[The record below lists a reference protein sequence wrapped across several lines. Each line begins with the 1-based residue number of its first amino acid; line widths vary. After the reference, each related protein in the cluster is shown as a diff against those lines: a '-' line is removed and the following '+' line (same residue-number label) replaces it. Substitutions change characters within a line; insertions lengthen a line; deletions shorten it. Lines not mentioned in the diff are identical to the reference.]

1 MSDLHQSQVTPEKMP
16 KNHLEPATDVYAS
29 LRANVG
35 QLGQLLGDTMRSHLG
50 EEFLEKVEQIRILA
64 KKSRKGDQQAREQML
79 TLLAALPDEELI
91 PFAKAFNQFLNLA
104 NIAEQFHTISRN
116 CDELVC
122 VPDPV
127 EQLLG
132 RLLNQDLD
140 KAQLH
145 KSISELDIDLVLTA
159 HPTEISRRTLIQ
171 KYAAIVDCL
180 TELENTQLTERE
192 QGQISL
198 RLRQLIAQ
206 IWHTNEIR
214 HERPTPVDEAR
225 WGLSTIETS
234 LWQAIP
240 DFLRQLN
247 DQFEQKTG
255 QQLARDVSPV
265 RFSSWMGGDR
275 DGNPFV
281 TAKVTQEVLDRNR
294 HAAARLYLKDIITLM
309 NELSMEEANAEL
321 KALTNNSNEPY
332 RDVLKG
338 LRQKLR
344 NTIDF
349 LNARLEGHHPEV
361 DFETIIWHQADLQG
375 PLDCLYQSLCDSG
388 MRLIAHGLLLD
399 ILRRLACFG
408 IHMLKLDIRQDAGRH
423 SDVIAELTRYLGLG
437 DYNHWDEDEK
447 QAFLLR
453 ELSSRRPLLPPSW
466 KPSSDV
472 AEVLSTCTLIA
483 QQSPKALG
491 SYVISMASKPSDV
504 LTVLLLLKETGC
516 TNPMRVVPLFETL
529 KDLNNGASCIKTLL
543 NIDWYRGY
551 TKGVQEVMI
560 GYSDSAKDAGV
571 MAAAWAQYRA
581 QEELLAVCK
590 KADVK
595 LTLFHGR
602 GGTIGRGGGPAHQAI
617 LSQPPGSVDGRIRV
631 TEQGEMIRFKFGL
644 PKLAVQSLA
653 LYTSAV
659 MEATLMPPPE
669 PKKAWRDCMQAIADS
684 SVMAYRS
691 IVREE
696 PDFVAYFRAATPEV
710 ELGKLPLGSR
720 PAKRKVDGGIESLRA
735 IPWIF
740 AWSQNR
746 LMLPAWLGAG
756 EALHEAIGRGEM
768 ALLQEMEREWPFFE
782 TRISMLE
789 MVYTKAEPNLARY
802 YELCLVPP
810 ELHHLGEKLRT
821 RLQLGID
828 TVLSLTQSE
837 ELMSHTPWSR
847 ESVKLR
853 NPYIDP
859 LNFLQTELLAR
870 TRRNEEQSSEQVQ
883 LALMLTIA
891 GVAAG
896 MRNTG

>member
-1 MSDLHQSQVTPEKMP
+1 MADM
-16 KNHLEPATDVYAS
+16 YAS
-29 LRANVG
+29 LRSNVG
-35 QLGQLLGDTMRSHLG
+35 TLGQILG
-50 EEFLEKVEQIRILA
+50 ETIRTNLDDAFLEKIEQIRQLA
-64 KKSRKGDQQAREQML
+64 KSSRQGNEVAREEML
-79 TLLAALPDEELI
+79 KLLTALPDNELV

-132 RLLNQDLD
+132 RILSSNIDQEKMLD
-140 KAQLH
+140 CL
-145 KSISELDIDLVLTA
+145 ENLDIDLVLTA

-171 KYAAIVDCL
+171 KYASVIDILAA
-180 TELENTQLTERE
+180 LENPQLTERE
-192 QGQISL
+192 KKQQHL

-214 HERPTPVDEAR
+214 NERPTPVDEAR
-225 WGLSTIETS
+225 WGLSTIEVS

-247 DQFEQKTG
+247 EQVEERTG
-255 QQLARDVSPV
+255 KQLPTDIAPV

-294 HAAARLYLKDIITLM
+294 HTAARLYLKDIVVLV
-309 NELSMEEANAEL
+309 NDLSVEEANTEL
-321 KALTNNSNEPY
+321 LKYTNNSLEPY
-332 RDVLKG
+332 RDVLKD

-344 NTIDF
+344 NTVDY
-349 LNARLEGHHPEV
+349 LNARLEGHNPEI
-361 DFETIIWHQADLQG
+361 DLSSIIWHESDLKE
-375 PLDCLYQSLCDSG
+375 PLLMLYRSLTDSG
-388 MRLIAHGLLLD
+388 MSLIANGLLLD
-399 ILRRLACFG
+399 ILRRIACFG
-408 IHMLKLDIRQDAGRH
+408 IHMLKLDIRQDAERH
-423 SDVIAELTRYLGLG
+423 SDVIAELTRYLGMG
-437 DYNHWDEDEK
+437 DYDHWDESEK

-453 ELSSRRPLLPPSW
+453 ELTGKRPLIPTNWQPSD
-466 KPSSDV
+466 DV
-472 AEVLSTCTLIA
+472 AEVVSTCRLIA
-483 QQSPKALG
+483 TQSAQALG

-504 LTVLLLLKETGC
+504 LAVLLLLKETGC
-516 TNPMRVVPLFETL
+516 PHPMRVVPLFETL
-529 KDLNNGASCIKTLL
+529 DDLNNASSCMSALFA
-543 NIDWYRGY
+543 IDWYRGY
-551 TKGVQEVMI
+551 TKGHQEVMI

-571 MAAAWAQYRA
+571 MAAAWAQYHA
-581 QEELLAVCK
+581 QEELVEASRQ
-590 KADVK
+590 AAIK

-602 GGTIGRGGGPAHQAI
+602 GGTIGRGGGPAHEAI

-659 MEATLMPPPE
+659 MEATLLPPPE
-669 PKKAWRDCMQAIADS
+669 PKPEWRACMQKLAEE
-684 SVMAYRS
+684 SVDAYRA
-691 IVREE
+691 IVRDE

-756 EALHEAIGRGEM
+756 EALQAASDRGEM
-768 ALLQEMEREWPFFE
+768 ALLQEMEQDWPFFK

-789 MVYTKAEPNLARY
+789 MVYAKAEPNLAKY
-802 YELCLVPP
+802 YETCLVP
-810 ELHHLGEKLRT
+810 ENLHHLGEELRT
-821 RLQLGID
+821 RLATGIKA
-828 TVLSLTQSE
+828 VLELTQSNA
-837 ELMSHTPWSR
+837 LMEHTPWNR
-847 ESVKLR
+847 ESVTLR

-859 LNFLQTELLAR
+859 LNFVQAELLAR
-870 TRRNEEQSSEQVQ
+870 TRKEEEPSTNVE
-883 LALMLTIA
+883 LALMITIA

>member
-1 MSDLHQSQVTPEKMP
+1 M
-16 KNHLEPATDVYAS
+16 TDIYAP
-29 LRANVG
+29 LRSNVSN
-35 QLGQLLGDTMRSHLG
+35 LGQILGDTMRSHLG
-50 EEFLEKVEQIRILA
+50 DAFVEKVEQIRQLA
-64 KKSRKGDQQAREQML
+64 KQSRQGDAESRQQML
-79 TLLAALPDEELI
+79 DLLTQLPDDELV

-116 CDELVC
+116 CDELISVT
-122 VPDPV
+122 DPV
-127 EQLLG
+127 DILLG
-132 RLLNQDLD
+132 RMLNG
-140 KAQLH
+140 
-145 KSISELDIDLVLTA
+145 SIDENKVFSCLENLDIDLVLTA

-171 KYAAIVDCL
+171 KYTGIIDCL
-180 TELENTQLTERE
+180 TELENDQISERE
-192 QGQISL
+192 SRALHL

-214 HERPTPVDEAR
+214 NERPTPVDEAR
-225 WGLSTIETS
+225 WGLATVENS
-234 LWQAIP
+234 LWQAVP
-240 DFLRQLN
+240 EFLRQLN
-247 DQFEQKTG
+247 DQVKQRTG
-255 QQLARDVSPV
+255 KQIPIDIAPV

-281 TAKVTQEVLDRNR
+281 TAHITAEVLDRNR
-294 HAAARLYLKDIITLM
+294 HTAARLYLKDIVLLV
-309 NELSMEEANAEL
+309 NELSMEEANDEL
-321 KALTNNSNEPY
+321 KAITGNGHEPY
-332 RDVLKG
+332 RDI
-338 LRQKLR
+338 LRQLRHKLR

-349 LNARLEGHHPEV
+349 LNLRLEGHRPEV
-361 DFETIIWHQADLQG
+361 APDSIIWHQDDLKQ
-375 PLDCLYQSLCDSG
+375 PLTLVYRSLCDCG
-388 MRLIAHGLLLD
+388 MSLIANGLLLD
-399 ILRRLACFG
+399 MLRRLACFG
-408 IHMLKLDIRQDAGRH
+408 IHMLRLDIRQDVERH
-423 SDVIAELTRYLGLG
+423 SDVIAELTRYLGMG
-437 DYNHWDEDEK
+437 DYSHWEESEK

-453 ELSSRRPLLPPSW
+453 ELSSKRPLIPTDWAPSN
-466 KPSSDV
+466 DV
-472 AEVLSTCTLIA
+472 AEVIATCRLIA
-483 QQSPKALG
+483 KQPACALG
-491 SYVISMASKPSDV
+491 SYVISMASTPSDV
-504 LTVLLLLKETGC
+504 LAVLLLLKETGC
-516 TNPMRVVPLFETL
+516 HYPMRVVPLFETL
-529 KDLNNGASCIKTLL
+529 DDLNHAADCIQALL
-543 NIDWYRGY
+543 AIDWYRGY
-551 TKGVQEVMI
+551 TKGMQEVMI

-571 MAAAWAQYRA
+571 MAAAWAQYQA
-581 QEELLAVCK
+581 QEQLVAVCQD
-590 KADVK
+590 AQVK

-602 GGTIGRGGGPAHQAI
+602 GGTVGRGGGPAHQAI

-659 MEATLMPPPE
+659 MEATLLPPPK
-669 PKKAWRDCMQAIADS
+669 PKQEWRDCMQHIADN
-684 SVMAYRS
+684 SVIAYRN

-756 EALHEAIGRGEM
+756 EALLQEIEQGKLP
-768 ALLQEMEREWPFFE
+768 LLQEMQAWPFFN

-789 MVYTKAEPNLARY
+789 MVYAKAEPNLARY
-802 YELCLVPP
+802 YEAVLVPS
-810 ELHHLGEKLRT
+810 ELHHLGHTLRQ
-821 RLQLGID
+821 RLQQGISVVM
-828 TVLSLTQSE
+828 TLTGSE
-837 ELMSHTPWSR
+837 ELMSHTPWNR

-870 TRRNEEQSSEQVQ
+870 TRKPGASSNAE

>member
-1 MSDLHQSQVTPEKMP
+1 MADM
-16 KNHLEPATDVYAS
+16 YAS
-29 LRANVG
+29 LRSNVG
-35 QLGQLLGDTMRSHLG
+35 NLGQILGDTMRTHLG
-50 EEFLEKVEQIRILA
+50 EAFLEKVEQIRQLA
-64 KKSRKGDQQAREQML
+64 KRSRQGDEAAREQML
-79 TLLAALPDEELI
+79 ALLTALPDEELV

-104 NIAEQFHTISRN
+104 NLAEQFHTISRD

-132 RLLNQDLD
+132 RLLQGQTDQARMLEC
-140 KAQLH
+140 LE
-145 KSISELDIDLVLTA
+145 SLDIDLVLTA

-180 TELENTQLTERE
+180 AQQENNQLSAREKAQLT
-192 QGQISL
+192 L

-214 HERPTPVDEAR
+214 SERPTPVDEAR
-225 WGLSTIETS
+225 WGLSTIEAS
-234 LWQAIP
+234 LWQAVP

-247 DQFEQKTG
+247 DQVEERTG
-255 QQLARDVSPV
+255 KQLPTDMAPV

-281 TAKVTQEVLDRNR
+281 TAKVTQEVLYRNR
-294 HAAARLYLKDIITLM
+294 HAAARLYLKDILALV
-309 NELSMEEANAEL
+309 NELSMEEASPEL
-321 KALTNNSNEPY
+321 LACTGESREPY
-332 RDVLKG
+332 RDLLRG

-344 NTIDF
+344 NTLDY
-349 LNARLEGHHPEV
+349 LAARLEGHSVEV
-361 DFETIIWHQADLQG
+361 DEATLIWQERDLKA
-375 PLDCLYQSLCDSG
+375 PLELMYRSLCDSG
-388 MRLIAHGLLLD
+388 MRLIANGLLLD
-399 ILRRLACFG
+399 ILRRIACFG
-408 IHMLKLDIRQDAGRH
+408 IHMLRLDIRQDAGRH
-423 SDVIAELTRYLGLG
+423 GDVIAELTRYLGMG
-437 DYNHWDEDEK
+437 DYGHWDETEK

-453 ELSSRRPLLPPSW
+453 ELTNRRPLLPVNWQPSAE
-466 KPSSDV
+466 V
-472 AEVLSTCTLIA
+472 AEVLDTCRLVA
-483 QQSPKALG
+483 KHPARALG

-504 LTVLLLLKETGC
+504 LAVLLLLKETGC
-516 TNPMRVVPLFETL
+516 SHPMRVVPLFETL
-529 KDLNNGASCIKTLL
+529 SDLNNAADCITALL
-543 NIDWYRGY
+543 KLDWYRGY
-551 TKGVQEVMI
+551 TQGMQEVMI

-571 MAAAWAQYRA
+571 MAAAWAQYSA
-581 QEELLAVCK
+581 QEQLVAVCK
-590 KADVK
+590 QAGVK

-602 GGTIGRGGGPAHQAI
+602 GGSIGRGGGPAHEAI

-659 MEATLMPPPE
+659 LEATLLPPPA
-669 PKKAWRDCMQAIADS
+669 PKQEWRDCMQRIAAE
-684 SVMAYRS
+684 SVTSYRA

-710 ELGKLPLGSR
+710 ELGQLPLGSR
-720 PAKRKVDGGIESLRA
+720 PAKRRVDGGIESLRA

-756 EALHEAIGRGEM
+756 EALQAAADRGELP
-768 ALLQEMEREWPFFE
+768 LLQEMERQWPFFN

-789 MVYTKAEPNLARY
+789 MVYAKAEPNLARY
-802 YELCLVPP
+802 YEACLVPKA
-810 ELHHLGEKLRT
+810 LHHLGETLRN
-821 RLQLGID
+821 RLELGIKA
-828 TVLSLTQSE
+828 VLTLTRSDSL
-837 ELMSHTPWSR
+837 MAHTPWNR

-870 TRRNEEQSSEQVQ
+870 TRKHSADSPASEHVQ

>member
-1 MSDLHQSQVTPEKMP
+1 MTEKTADM
-16 KNHLEPATDVYAS
+16 YAS
-29 LRANVG
+29 LRSNVG
-35 QLGQLLGDTMRSHLG
+35 NLGQILGETMQNHLG
-50 EEFLEKVEQIRILA
+50 GAFLEKVEQIRILA
-64 KKSRKGDQQAREQML
+64 KKSRQGDEASREQML
-79 TLLAALPDEELI
+79 ALLTALPDEELV

-132 RLLNQDLD
+132 HMLDTDLD
-140 KAQLH
+140 KKDVIECL
-145 KSISELDIDLVLTA
+145 KDLDIDLVLTA

-171 KYAAIVDCL
+171 KYAGVVDCL
-180 TELENTQLTERE
+180 TEQENKQLTERE
-192 QGQISL
+192 RRQSTL

-214 HERPTPVDEAR
+214 SERPTPVDEAR

-247 DQFEQKTG
+247 DQVEQKTG
-255 QQLARDVSPV
+255 QQLPIDVCPV

-281 TAKVTQEVLDRNR
+281 TSIVTQEVLDRNR
-294 HAAARLYLKDIITLM
+294 HAAARLYLKDIVTLLG
-309 NELSMEEANAEL
+309 ELSMDQANAEL
-321 KALTNNSNEPY
+321 SALTDNSKEPY
-332 RDVLKG
+332 RDVLRQ
-338 LRQKLR
+338 LRGQLR
-344 NTIDF
+344 NTIDY
-349 LNARLEGHHPEV
+349 LNARLEGKKPDIDTSEL
-361 DFETIIWHQADLQG
+361 IWHKTDLLQ
-375 PLDCLYQSLCDSG
+375 PLELLYKSLSDCG
-388 MRLIAHGLLLD
+388 MKLIANGLLLD

-408 IHMLKLDIRQDAGRH
+408 IHMLRLDIRQDASRH
-423 SDVIAELTRYLGLG
+423 SDVIAELTRYLGMG
-437 DYNHWDEDEK
+437 DYNHWDENEK

-453 ELSSRRPLLPPSW
+453 ELTSKRPLIPVNWQPSD
-466 KPSSDV
+466 DV
-472 AEVLSTCTLIA
+472 AEVIRTCALVA
-483 QQSPKALG
+483 QQPVNALG

-504 LTVLLLLKETGC
+504 LAVLLLLKEAGC
-516 TNPMRVVPLFETL
+516 TNPMHVVPLFETL
-529 KDLNNGASCIKTLL
+529 ADLESAADCMTSLL

-551 TKGVQEVMI
+551 TKGMQEVMI

-581 QEELLAVCK
+581 QEQLVAVCK

-595 LTLFHGR
+595 LMLFHGR
-602 GGTIGRGGGPAHQAI
+602 GGSIGRGGGPAHKAI

-659 MEATLMPPPE
+659 MEATLLPPPE
-669 PKKAWRDCMQAIADS
+669 PKKAWRDCMQRIAEE
-684 SVMAYRS
+684 SVLHYRG

-756 EALHEAIGRGEM
+756 EALQDAADRGELE
-768 ALLQEMEREWPFFE
+768 LLREMEQQWPFFE

-789 MVYTKAEPNLARY
+789 MVYTKAEPNLAKY
-802 YELCLVPP
+802 YELCLVKP
-810 ELHHLGEKLRT
+810 ELHHLGVKLRQ

-828 TVLSLTQSE
+828 AVLSLTQAT

-870 TRRNEEQSSEQVQ
+870 TRREVEPSEHVQ

>member
-1 MSDLHQSQVTPEKMP
+1 M
-16 KNHLEPATDVYAS
+16 TDMYAS
-29 LRANVG
+29 LRSNVG
-35 QLGQLLGDTMRSHLG
+35 TLGQILG
-50 EEFLEKVEQIRILA
+50 ETIRTNLDDAFLDKIEQIRQLA
-64 KKSRKGDQQAREQML
+64 KSSRQGDEASREEML
-79 TLLAALPDEELI
+79 KLLAALPDNELV

-132 RLLNQDLD
+132 RVLSSNIDQEDMLD
-140 KAQLH
+140 CLQN
-145 KSISELDIDLVLTA
+145 LDIDLVLTA

-171 KYAAIVDCL
+171 KYSSVIDSLAA
-180 TELENTQLTERE
+180 LENPQLTERE
-192 QGQISL
+192 KKQQHL

-225 WGLSTIETS
+225 WGLSTIEVS

-247 DQFEQKTG
+247 EQVEERTG
-255 QQLARDVSPV
+255 KQLPIDISPV

-281 TAKVTQEVLDRNR
+281 TALVTQEVLDRNR
-294 HAAARLYLKDIITLM
+294 HTAARLYLKDIVLLV
-309 NELSMEEANAEL
+309 NDLSMEDANDEL
-321 KALTNNSNEPY
+321 SSLTKDSHEPY
-332 RDVLKG
+332 RYVLRE
-338 LRQKLR
+338 LRVKLR
-344 NTIDF
+344 NTIDY
-349 LNARLEGHHPEV
+349 LNDRLEGHNPKV
-361 DFETIIWHQADLQG
+361 DNSTIIWHEKDLKE
-375 PLDCLYQSLCDSG
+375 PLMMLYRSLSDKG
-388 MRLIAHGLLLD
+388 MSLIANGLLLD
-399 ILRRLACFG
+399 MLRRIACFG
-408 IHMLKLDIRQDAGRH
+408 IHMLRLDIRQDAERH
-423 SDVIAELTRYLGLG
+423 SDVIAELTRYLGMG
-437 DYNHWDEDEK
+437 DFNHWDESEK
-447 QAFLLR
+447 QTFLLK
-453 ELSSRRPLLPPSW
+453 ELTSKRPLIPTNWQPS
-466 KPSSDV
+466 DNV
-472 AEVLSTCTLIA
+472 AEVISTCRLIA
-483 QQSPKALG
+483 TQPARALG

-516 TNPMRVVPLFETL
+516 PHPMRVVPLFETL
-529 KDLNNGASCIKTLL
+529 DDLNNAATCMSALFA
-543 NIDWYRGY
+543 IDWYRGY
-551 TKGVQEVMI
+551 TKGHQEIMI

-571 MAAAWAQYRA
+571 MAAAWAQYHA
-581 QEELLAVCK
+581 QEQLVEISRQ
-590 KADVK
+590 ADVK

-602 GGTIGRGGGPAHQAI
+602 GGTIGRGGGPAHEAI

-659 MEATLMPPPE
+659 MEATLLPPPE
-669 PKKAWRDCMQAIADS
+669 PKPEWRACIQRLAEE
-684 SVMAYRS
+684 SVKAYRS

-696 PDFVAYFRAATPEV
+696 ADFVAYFRAATPEV

-756 EALHEAIGRGEM
+756 EALQASIDRGDM
-768 ALLQEMEREWPFFE
+768 SLLQEMEQEWPFFK

-789 MVYTKAEPNLARY
+789 MVYSKAEPNLAKY
-802 YELCLVPP
+802 YETCLVP
-810 ELHHLGEKLRT
+810 ENLHHLGEALRE
-821 RLQLGID
+821 RLATGIKA
-828 TVLSLTQSE
+828 VLELTQSDT
-837 ELMSHTPWSR
+837 LMSHTPWNK
-847 ESVKLR
+847 ESITLR

-859 LNFLQTELLAR
+859 LNFMQAELLAR
-870 TRRNEEQSSEQVQ
+870 TRKEDASANVE

>member
-1 MSDLHQSQVTPEKMP
+1 MTEQTADM
-16 KNHLEPATDVYAS
+16 YAS
-29 LRANVG
+29 LRSNVG
-35 QLGQLLGDTMRSHLG
+35 HLGQILGETMQNHLGDA
-50 EEFLEKVEQIRILA
+50 FLEKVEQIRILA
-64 KKSRKGDQQAREQML
+64 KKSRQGDEASREQML
-79 TLLAALPDEELI
+79 ALLTALPDEELV

-127 EQLLG
+127 EQILG
-132 RLLNQDLD
+132 RMLDNNFDKKDVVEGLKNLN
-140 KAQLH
+140 
-145 KSISELDIDLVLTA
+145 IDLVLTA

-171 KYAAIVDCL
+171 KYAAVVDCL
-180 TELENTQLTERE
+180 TEQENNQLSERE
-192 QGQISL
+192 RKQSTL

-214 HERPTPVDEAR
+214 NERPTPVDEAR
-225 WGLSTIETS
+225 WGLSTIEAS

-247 DQFEQKTG
+247 DHLEQKIG
-255 QQLARDVSPV
+255 QQLPIDVSPV

-281 TAKVTQEVLDRNR
+281 TSTVTQEVLNRNR
-294 HAAARLYLKDIITLM
+294 HAAARLYLKDIVALLG
-309 NELSMEEANAEL
+309 ELSMEQANEEL
-321 KALTNNSNEPY
+321 SALTNNSKEPY
-332 RDVLKG
+332 REVLRT
-338 LRQKLR
+338 LRCRLR
-344 NTIDF
+344 NTIDY
-349 LNARLEGHHPEV
+349 LNARLEGKHPDTDTSEL
-361 DFETIIWHQADLQG
+361 IWHKDDLLK
-375 PLDCLYQSLCDSG
+375 PLELLYKSLSDCG
-388 MRLIAHGLLLD
+388 MKLIANGLLLD

-408 IHMLKLDIRQDAGRH
+408 IHMLRLDIRQDASRH
-423 SDVIAELTRYLGLG
+423 SDVIAELTRYLGMG
-437 DYNHWDEDEK
+437 DYNHWDENEK

-453 ELSSRRPLLPPSW
+453 ELTGKRPLIPANWQPTD
-466 KPSSDV
+466 DV
-472 AEVLSTCTLIA
+472 AEVIRTCNLVA
-483 QQSPKALG
+483 KQPANALG

-504 LTVLLLLKETGC
+504 LAVLLLLKEAGC

-529 KDLNNGASCIKTLL
+529 TDLEGAAACMTALL

-551 TKGVQEVMI
+551 TKGMQEVMI

-581 QEELLAVCK
+581 QEQLVDVCK
-590 KADVK
+590 KAEVK
-595 LTLFHGR
+595 LMLFHGR
-602 GGTIGRGGGPAHQAI
+602 GGSIGRGGGPAHKAI

-644 PKLAVQSLA
+644 PKVAVQSLA

-659 MEATLMPPPE
+659 MEATLLPPPE
-669 PKKAWRDCMQAIADS
+669 PKKAWRDCMQRIAEE
-684 SVMAYRS
+684 SVQHYRG

-696 PDFVAYFRAATPEV
+696 PDFVPYFRSATPEV

-756 EALHEAIGRGEM
+756 EALQDAADRGELE
-768 ALLQEMEREWPFFE
+768 LLREMEAQWPFFE

-789 MVYTKAEPNLARY
+789 MVYTKAEPNLAKY
-802 YELCLVPP
+802 YETCLVKP
-810 ELHHLGEKLRT
+810 ELHHLGEKLRQ

-828 TVLSLTQSE
+828 AVLSLTQAT
-837 ELMSHTPWSR
+837 ELMSHTPWNR

-870 TRRNEEQSSEQVQ
+870 TRKEVEPSESVQ

>member
-1 MSDLHQSQVTPEKMP
+1 MTVVSADM
-16 KNHLEPATDVYAS
+16 YAS

-35 QLGQLLGDTMRSHLG
+35 NLGQILGDTMQSHLG
-50 EEFLEKVEQIRILA
+50 PAFLEKVEQIRILA
-64 KKSRKGDQQAREQML
+64 KESRQGDDSAREHML
-79 TLLAALPDEELI
+79 ALLTSLPDDELV

-132 RLLNQDLD
+132 RVLNND
-140 KAQLH
+140 KFDENDVLECLRELH
-145 KSISELDIDLVLTA
+145 IDLVLTA

-171 KYAAIVDCL
+171 KYSSVIDCL
-180 TELENTQLTERE
+180 TELENPQLTDRE
-192 QGQISL
+192 QQQSTL
-198 RLRQLIAQ
+198 KLRQLIAQ

-214 HERPTPVDEAR
+214 EERPTPVDEAR
-225 WGLSTIETS
+225 WGLSTIENS
-234 LWQAIP
+234 LWQAVP

-247 DQFEQKTG
+247 DQVEEKTG
-255 QQLARDVSPV
+255 QQLPFDICPV

-281 TAKVTQEVLDRNR
+281 TAKVTKEVLDRNR
-294 HAAARLYLKDIITLM
+294 HAAARLYLKDVVTLINDLSM
-309 NELSMEEANAEL
+309 RQANEALMELSG
-321 KALTNNSNEPY
+321 NSNEPY
-332 RDVLKG
+332 REVLRE
-338 LRQKLR
+338 LRTKLR
-344 NTIDF
+344 ATIDF
-349 LNARLEGHHPEV
+349 LNERLAGHHPDV
-361 DFETIIWHQADLQG
+361 DKSTLIWTQKDLQQ
-375 PLDCLYQSLCDSG
+375 PLELLYRSLCDNG
-388 MRLIAHGLLLD
+388 MRLIANGLLLD
-399 ILRRLACFG
+399 MLRRLSCFG
-408 IHMLKLDIRQDAGRH
+408 IHMLRLDIRQDAERH
-423 SDVIAELTRYLGLG
+423 SDVIAELTRYLGMG
-437 DYNHWDEDEK
+437 DYNHWDETEK

-453 ELSSRRPLLPPSW
+453 ELTNKRPLIPTNWLPSD
-466 KPSSDV
+466 DV
-472 AEVLSTCTLIA
+472 AEVLSTCNLVA
-483 QQSPKALG
+483 KQPANALG

-504 LTVLLLLKETGC
+504 LAVLLLLKESGC
-516 TNPMRVVPLFETL
+516 QHPMRVVPLFETL
-529 KDLNNGASCIKTLL
+529 DDLTNAADCIHHLL
-543 NIDWYRGY
+543 AIDWYRGY
-551 TKGVQEVMI
+551 TKGMQEVMI

-581 QEELLAVCK
+581 QEQLVDVCK
-590 KADVK
+590 QADVK
-595 LTLFHGR
+595 LMLFHGR
-602 GGTIGRGGGPAHQAI
+602 GGSIGRGGGPAHKAI

-659 MEATLMPPPE
+659 MEATLLPPPA
-669 PKKAWRDCMQAIADS
+669 PKQQWRECIEKIATE
-684 SVMAYRS
+684 SVEAYRG
-691 IVREE
+691 IVRQEK
-696 PDFVAYFRAATPEV
+696 DFVAYFRSATPEV

-720 PAKRKVDGGIESLRA
+720 PAKRRIDGGIESLRA

-756 EALHEAIGRGEM
+756 EALQAAIERGEQG
-768 ALLQEMEREWPFFE
+768 LLQEMQNQWPFFE

-789 MVYTKAEPNLARY
+789 MVYMKAEPNLAKY
-802 YELCLVPP
+802 YEHCLVEEALQP
-810 ELHHLGEKLRT
+810 LGEKLRQ
-821 RLQLGID
+821 RLQIGID
-828 TVLSLTQSE
+828 AVLSLTDSG
-837 ELMSHTPWSR
+837 ELMAHTPWNR

-870 TRRNEEQSSEQVQ
+870 TRKEQTPSENVQ

>member
-1 MSDLHQSQVTPEKMP
+1 M
-16 KNHLEPATDVYAS
+16 TDMYAS
-29 LRANVG
+29 LRSNVG
-35 QLGQLLGDTMRSHLG
+35 ILGQILGDTIRTNLNDA
-50 EEFLEKVEQIRILA
+50 FIDKIEQIRQLA
-64 KKSRKGDQQAREQML
+64 KSSRQGDEASRQAML
-79 TLLAALPDEELI
+79 KLLTALPDNELV

-104 NIAEQFHTISRN
+104 NIAEQFHTISHN

-132 RLLNQDLD
+132 RILSSNIDQDKMLD
-140 KAQLH
+140 CLQ
-145 KSISELDIDLVLTA
+145 SLDIDLVLTA

-171 KYAAIVDCL
+171 KYSSVIDSLAA
-180 TELENTQLTERE
+180 LEKPQLTAYEKK
-192 QGQISL
+192 QQHL

-225 WGLSTIETS
+225 WGLSTIEVS
-234 LWQAIP
+234 LWHAIP

-247 DQFEQKTG
+247 EQIEEKTG
-255 QQLARDVSPV
+255 KQLPIDISPV

-294 HAAARLYLKDIITLM
+294 HTAARLYLKDVVLLV
-309 NELSMEEANAEL
+309 NELSMEKANEEL
-321 KALTNNSNEPY
+321 LVHTDNSQEPY
-332 RDVLKG
+332 RYVLREV
-338 LRQKLR
+338 RQKLSD
-344 NTIDF
+344 TINY
-349 LNARLEGHHPEV
+349 LNERLAGHQPEI
-361 DFETIIWHQADLQG
+361 DLNTIIWYESDLKT
-375 PLDCLYQSLCDSG
+375 PLMMLYRSLSDSG
-388 MRLIAHGLLLD
+388 MSLIANGLLLD
-399 ILRRLACFG
+399 MLRRIACFG
-408 IHMLKLDIRQDAGRH
+408 IHMLRLDIRQDAVRH
-423 SDVIAELTRYLGLG
+423 TDVIAELTRYLGMG
-437 DYNHWDEDEK
+437 NFSHWDENEK
-447 QAFLLR
+447 QAFLLK
-453 ELSSRRPLLPPSW
+453 ELESKRPLIPSNW
-466 KPSSDV
+466 QPSV
-472 AEVLSTCTLIA
+472 EVTEVINTCQLIA
-483 QQSPKALG
+483 TQPARALG

-516 TNPMRVVPLFETL
+516 SHPMRVVPLFETL
-529 KDLNNGASCIKTLL
+529 DDLNNAAKCMSALFT
-543 NIDWYRGY
+543 IDWYLGY
-551 TKGVQEVMI
+551 TKGHQEVMI

-571 MAAAWAQYRA
+571 MAAAWAQYHA
-581 QEELLAVCK
+581 QEKLVEISHQAG
-590 KADVK
+590 VK

-602 GGTIGRGGGPAHQAI
+602 GGTIGRGGGPAHEAI

-659 MEATLMPPPE
+659 MEATLLPPPE
-669 PKKAWRDCMQAIADS
+669 PKPEWRACMERLAKE
-684 SVMAYRS
+684 SVAAYRE
-691 IVREE
+691 ITRDE
-696 PDFVAYFRAATPEV
+696 PDFVAYFRSATPEV
-710 ELGKLPLGSR
+710 ELAKLPLGSR
-720 PAKRKVDGGIESLRA
+720 PAKRRVDGGIESLRA

-756 EALHEAIGRGEM
+756 EALQVSIDRGEM
-768 ALLQEMEREWPFFE
+768 ALLQEMEQNWPFFK

-789 MVYTKAEPNLARY
+789 MVYAKAEPNLAKY
-802 YELCLVPP
+802 YETCLVSKS
-810 ELHHLGEKLRT
+810 LHHLGDTLRA
-821 RLQLGID
+821 RLITGIKA
-828 TVLSLTQSE
+828 VLALTQSE
-837 ELMSHTPWSR
+837 ALMEHTPWNR
-847 ESVKLR
+847 ESVTLR

-859 LNFLQTELLAR
+859 LNFMQAELLAR
-870 TRRNEEQSSEQVQ
+870 TRKEAKPSPNVE

>member
-1 MSDLHQSQVTPEKMP
+1 MADM
-16 KNHLEPATDVYAS
+16 YAS
-29 LRANVG
+29 LRSNVSM
-35 QLGQLLGDTMRSHLG
+35 LGQILGDTMRSDLG
-50 EEFLEKVEQIRILA
+50 EPFLDKVEQIRQLA
-64 KKSRKGDQQAREQML
+64 KSSRQGDESARQQML
-79 TLLAALPDEELI
+79 ELLTALPDDELV
-91 PFAKAFNQFLNLA
+91 PVTKAFNQFLNLA

-132 RLLNQDLD
+132 RMLNGPIDQKQMLSC
-140 KAQLH
+140 LR
-145 KSISELDIDLVLTA
+145 EMNIDLVLTA

-171 KYAAIVDCL
+171 KYSSVVDCL
-180 TELENTQLTERE
+180 TALENDQLSERE
-192 QGQISL
+192 FKQINL

-214 HERPTPVDEAR
+214 RERPTPVDEAR
-225 WGLSTIETS
+225 WGLATIETS

-247 DQFEQKTG
+247 DQVEERTG
-255 QQLARDVSPV
+255 SQLPIDIAPV

-294 HAAARLYLKDIITLM
+294 HAAARLYLKDIVSLVG
-309 NELSMEEANAEL
+309 ELSMEEANEEL
-321 KALTNNSNEPY
+321 SQYTNGSCEPY
-332 RDVLKG
+332 RDVLRD

-344 NTIDF
+344 NTIDY
-349 LNARLEGHHPEV
+349 LNARLEGHQPEV
-361 DFETIIWHQADLQG
+361 DNHSIIWHQDDLKK
-375 PLDCLYQSLCDSG
+375 PLLMLYQSLCDCG
-388 MRLIAHGLLLD
+388 MSLIANGLLLD
-399 ILRRLACFG
+399 MLRRLACFG
-408 IHMLKLDIRQDAGRH
+408 IHMLRLDIRQDAERH
-423 SDVIAELTRYLGLG
+423 ANAIAELTRYLGMG
-437 DYNHWDEDEK
+437 DFNHWDETEK

-453 ELSSRRPLLPPSW
+453 ELANRRPLIPVNWQPS
-466 KPSSDV
+466 DEV
-472 AEVLSTCTLIA
+472 AEVLATCRLIA
-483 QQSPKALG
+483 TQPQQALG
-491 SYVISMASKPSDV
+491 SYVISMASQPSDV
-504 LTVLLLLKETGC
+504 LAVLLLLKETGC
-516 TNPMRVVPLFETL
+516 RHPMRVVPLFETL
-529 KDLNNGASCIKTLL
+529 DDLNNAADCISALL
-543 NIDWYRGY
+543 DIDWYLGY
-551 TKGVQEVMI
+551 TKGMQEVMI

-581 QEELLAVCK
+581 QEQLVAVCK
-590 KADVK
+590 KAGVK

-659 MEATLMPPPE
+659 MEATLLPPPE
-669 PKKAWRDCMQAIADS
+669 PKQEWRQCMQRLADE
-684 SVMAYRS
+684 SVLAYRS

-696 PDFVAYFRAATPEV
+696 ADFVAYFRAATPEV

-720 PAKRKVDGGIESLRA
+720 PAKRRVDGGIESLRA

-756 EALHEAIGRGEM
+756 EALEAAAKRGELS
-768 ALLQEMEREWPFFE
+768 LLQEMERQWPFFN

-789 MVYTKAEPNLARY
+789 MVYAKAEPNLARY
-802 YELCLVPP
+802 YDTCLVPK
-810 ELHHLGEKLRT
+810 ELRHLGEALRE
-821 RLQLGID
+821 RLQQGIQA
-828 TVLSLTQSE
+828 VLELTRSDS
-837 ELMSHTPWSR
+837 LMSHTPWNR
-847 ESVKLR
+847 ESVRLR

-870 TRRNEEQSSEQVQ
+870 SRKEQETSEQLQ

>member
-1 MSDLHQSQVTPEKMP
+1 MADM
-16 KNHLEPATDVYAS
+16 YAS
-29 LRANVG
+29 LKSNVNT
-35 QLGQLLGDTMRSHLG
+35 LGQVLGDTIRTHLD
-50 EEFLEKVEQIRILA
+50 EPFLDKIEQIRQLA
-64 KKSRKGDQQAREQML
+64 KSSRQGDDAAREEML
-79 TLLAALPDEELI
+79 TLLNGLSDDELV

-132 RLLNQDLD
+132 RM
-140 KAQLH
+140 LH
-145 KSISELDIDLVLTA
+145 GSIDQTKMLECLQTLDIDLVLTA

-171 KYAAIVDCL
+171 KYSAVVDCL
-180 TELENTQLTERE
+180 AALENPQLTERE
-192 QGQISL
+192 KKQHHL

-214 HERPTPVDEAR
+214 NERPTPVDEAR
-225 WGLSTIETS
+225 WGLSTIEAS
-234 LWQAIP
+234 LWHAVP

-247 DQFEQKTG
+247 EQVEELTG
-255 QQLARDVSPV
+255 KQIPTDIAPV

-294 HAAARLYLKDIITLM
+294 HTAARLFLKDVVLLV
-309 NELSMEEANAEL
+309 NELSMEEGNNEL
-321 KALTNNSNEPY
+321 LALTNHSHEPY
-332 RDVLKG
+332 REVLRD

-344 NTIDF
+344 NTIDY
-349 LNARLEGHHPEV
+349 LNARIEGHLPEV
-361 DFETIIWHQADLQG
+361 DMSQIIWHEDDLKK
-375 PLDCLYQSLCDSG
+375 PLNLLYTSLTESG
-388 MRLIAHGLLLD
+388 MSLIANGVLLD
-399 ILRRLACFG
+399 MLRRLACFG
-408 IHMLKLDIRQDAGRH
+408 IHMLRLDIRQDALRH

-437 DYNHWDEDEK
+437 DYNHWDEQEK

-453 ELSSRRPLLPPSW
+453 ELTGKRPLIPHNWQPTEE
-466 KPSSDV
+466 V
-472 AEVLSTCTLIA
+472 AEVLNTVNLIA
-483 QQSPKALG
+483 KQPAQALG
-491 SYVISMASKPSDV
+491 SYVISMAGQPSDV
-504 LTVLLLLKETGC
+504 LTVLLLLKEAGC
-516 TNPMRVVPLFETL
+516 PHPMRVVPLFETL
-529 KDLNNGASCIKTLL
+529 DDLNNAANCMTSLFE
-543 NIDWYRGY
+543 IDWYRGY
-551 TKGVQEVMI
+551 CKGSQEVMI

-571 MAAAWAQYRA
+571 MSAAWAQYRA
-581 QEELLAVCK
+581 QEQLVQVCQR
-590 KADVK
+590 ADIK

-602 GGTIGRGGGPAHQAI
+602 GGTIGRGGGPAHKAI

-659 MEATLMPPPE
+659 MEATLLPPPE
-669 PKKAWRDCMQAIADS
+669 PKPEWRDAMERIATE
-684 SVMAYRS
+684 SVAAYRS

-696 PDFVAYFRAATPEV
+696 PQFVAYFRAATPEI

-720 PAKRKVDGGIESLRA
+720 PAKRRVDSGIESLRA

-756 EALHEAIGRGEM
+756 EALQSAADRGEL
-768 ALLQEMEREWPFFE
+768 ALLQEMEKEWPFFE

-789 MVYTKAEPNLARY
+789 MVYAKAEPNLAKY
-802 YELCLVPP
+802 YETCLVPQ
-810 ELHHLGEKLRT
+810 ELHYLGQALRE
-821 RLQLGID
+821 RLAVGIKA
-828 TVLSLTQSE
+828 VLALTESE
-837 ELMSHTPWSR
+837 SLMSHTPWNR
-847 ESVKLR
+847 ESVELR

-859 LNFLQTELLAR
+859 LNFLQAELLAR
-870 TRRNEEQSSEQVQ
+870 TRKNEQASPNVE

>member
-1 MSDLHQSQVTPEKMP
+1 MIKSL
-16 KNHLEPATDVYAS
+16 KN
-29 LRANVG
+29 
-35 QLGQLLGDTMRSHLG
+35 
-50 EEFLEKVEQIRILA
+50 
-64 KKSRKGDQQAREQML
+64 
-79 TLLAALPDEELI
+79 
-91 PFAKAFNQFLNLA
+91 
-104 NIAEQFHTISRN
+104 
-116 CDELVC
+116 
-122 VPDPV
+122 
-127 EQLLG
+127 
-132 RLLNQDLD
+132 
-140 KAQLH
+140 
-145 KSISELDIDLVLTA
+145 LDIDLVLTA

-171 KYAAIVDCL
+171 KYAAVVDCL
-180 TELENTQLTERE
+180 TEQENSQLTDRER
-192 QGQISL
+192 QQSTL

-214 HERPTPVDEAR
+214 NERPTPVDEAR

-247 DQFEQKTG
+247 DQVEQKTG
-255 QQLARDVSPV
+255 QQLPIDVSPV

-281 TAKVTQEVLDRNR
+281 TSLVTQEVLDRNR
-294 HAAARLYLKDIITLM
+294 HAAARLYLKDIVSLLG
-309 NELSMEEANAEL
+309 ELSMEQANAEL
-321 KALTNNSNEPY
+321 SALTDNSKEPY
-332 RDVLKG
+332 RDVL
-338 LRQKLR
+338 RKLR
-344 NTIDF
+344 CQLRDTIDY
-349 LNARLEGHHPEV
+349 LNARLEGKKPDV
-361 DFETIIWHQADLQG
+361 DTSELIWHKSDLLE
-375 PLDCLYQSLCDSG
+375 PLELLYKSLTDCG
-388 MRLIAHGLLLD
+388 MKLIANGLLLD

-408 IHMLKLDIRQDAGRH
+408 IHMLRLDIRQDATRH
-423 SDVIAELTRYLGLG
+423 SDVIAELTRYLGMG
-437 DYNHWDEDEK
+437 DYNHWDENEK

-453 ELSSRRPLLPPSW
+453 ELTSKRPLIPTNW
-466 KPSSDV
+466 KPTDDV
-472 AEVLSTCTLIA
+472 AEVVRTCNLVA
-483 QQSPKALG
+483 QQPVNALG

-504 LTVLLLLKETGC
+504 LTVLLLLKEAGC

-529 KDLNNGASCIKTLL
+529 ADLEGAADCMTSLL

-551 TKGVQEVMI
+551 TKGMQEVMI

-581 QEELLAVCK
+581 QEQLVAVCK

-595 LTLFHGR
+595 LMLFHGR
-602 GGTIGRGGGPAHQAI
+602 GGSIGRGGGPAHKAI

-659 MEATLMPPPE
+659 LEATLLPPPE
-669 PKKAWRDCMQAIADS
+669 PKKSWRDCMQRIAEE
-684 SVMAYRS
+684 SVLHYRG

-696 PDFVAYFRAATPEV
+696 PDFVEYFRSATPEV

-756 EALHEAIGRGEM
+756 EALQDAADRGELE
-768 ALLQEMEREWPFFE
+768 LLREMEEQWPFFE

-789 MVYTKAEPNLARY
+789 MVYTKAEPNLAKY
-802 YELCLVPP
+802 YELCLVKP
-810 ELHHLGEKLRT
+810 ELHHLGEKLRQ
-821 RLQLGID
+821 RLQLGIEA
-828 TVLSLTQSE
+828 VLSLTQAT

-870 TRRNEEQSSEQVQ
+870 TRREVEPSADVQ

>member
-1 MSDLHQSQVTPEKMP
+1 MADM
-16 KNHLEPATDVYAS
+16 YAS
-29 LRANVG
+29 LKSNVST
-35 QLGQLLGDTMRSHLG
+35 LGQILGDTIRNDLDDA
-50 EEFLEKVEQIRILA
+50 FLDKIEQIRHLA
-64 KKSRKGDQQAREQML
+64 KSSRQGDSAAREEML
-79 TLLAALPDEELI
+79 TLLTALPDDELV

-132 RLLNQDLD
+132 RMLSGKVDQQQVLSCLE
-140 KAQLH
+140 
-145 KSISELDIDLVLTA
+145 SLDIDLVLTA

-171 KYAAIVDCL
+171 KYSAIVDCL
-180 TELENTQLTERE
+180 ATLENGQLSERE
-192 QGQISL
+192 KKQQHL

-214 HERPTPVDEAR
+214 NERPTPVDEAR
-225 WGLSTIETS
+225 WGLSTIEVS

-247 DQFEQKTG
+247 EQVEERTG
-255 QQLARDVSPV
+255 KQIPTDIAPV

-281 TAKVTQEVLDRNR
+281 TAKVTEEVLLRNR
-294 HAAARLYLKDIITLM
+294 HTAARLYLKDIVNLV
-309 NELSMEEANAEL
+309 NELSMEEASDEL
-321 KALTNNSNEPY
+321 LAQTGPSHEPY
-332 RDVLKG
+332 RIILRE

-344 NTIDF
+344 NTIDY
-349 LNARLEGHHPEV
+349 LNARLEGHQPEV
-361 DFETIIWHQADLQG
+361 ARDSIVWCKEDLKT
-375 PLDCLYQSLCDSG
+375 PLDIIYQSLSDKG
-388 MRLIAHGLLLD
+388 MSLIANGLLLD
-399 ILRRLACFG
+399 MHRRIACFG
-408 IHMLKLDIRQDAGRH
+408 IHMLKLDIRQDAERH
-423 SDVIAELTRYLGLG
+423 ANVIAELTRYLGLG
-437 DYNHWDEDEK
+437 DYNHWDEQEK

-453 ELSSRRPLLPPSW
+453 ELTGKRPLIPSNW
-466 KPSSDV
+466 SPSDDV
-472 AEVLSTCTLIA
+472 AEVLNTCKLVASQPA
-483 QQSPKALG
+483 QALG

-504 LTVLLLLKETGC
+504 LAVLLLLKESNC
-516 TNPMRVVPLFETL
+516 PHPMRVVPLFETL
-529 KDLNNGASCIKTLL
+529 DDLNNAADCISALL
-543 NIDWYRGY
+543 KIDWYRGY
-551 TKGVQEVMI
+551 SKGTQEVMI

-581 QEELLAVCK
+581 QEQLVEICQQ
-590 KADVK
+590 ADIK

-659 MEATLMPPPE
+659 MEATLLPPPV
-669 PKKAWRDCMQAIADS
+669 PKPAWRDTMQQLADE
-684 SVMAYRS
+684 SVEAYRS
-691 IVREE
+691 IVRGE

-720 PAKRKVDGGIESLRA
+720 PAKRRIDGGIESLRA

-756 EALHEAIGRGEM
+756 EALQSVASQGKM
-768 ALLQEMEREWPFFE
+768 PLLQEMASQWPFFE

-789 MVYTKAEPNLARY
+789 MVYAKAEPNLAKY
-802 YELCLVPP
+802 YETCLVDPS
-810 ELHHLGEKLRT
+810 LHHLGDALRERMAT
-821 RLQLGID
+821 GIDAVLQL
-828 TVLSLTQSE
+828 TQAE
-837 ELMSHTPWSR
+837 TLMSHTPWNR
-847 ESVKLR
+847 ESVELR

-859 LNFLQTELLAR
+859 LNFLQAELLAR
-870 TRRNEEQSSEQVQ
+870 TRKDQGHTKDIE

>member
-1 MSDLHQSQVTPEKMP
+1 M
-16 KNHLEPATDVYAS
+16 YAS
-29 LRANVG
+29 LRSNVG
-35 QLGQLLGDTMRSHLG
+35 TLGQILG
-50 EEFLEKVEQIRILA
+50 ETIRTNLDDAFLDKIEQIRQLA
-64 KKSRKGDQQAREQML
+64 KSSRQGDEASRAEML
-79 TLLAALPDEELI
+79 KLLTALPDNELV

-116 CDELVC
+116 CDEFVC

-132 RLLNQDLD
+132 RVLSSNIEQDKMLECL
-140 KAQLH
+140 QN
-145 KSISELDIDLVLTA
+145 LDIDLVLTA

-171 KYAAIVDCL
+171 KYSSVIDSL
-180 TELENTQLTERE
+180 TALENPQLTERE
-192 QGQISL
+192 KKQQHL

-225 WGLSTIETS
+225 WGLSTIEVS

-247 DQFEQKTG
+247 EQVENKTG
-255 QQLARDVSPV
+255 KQLPIDIAPV

-281 TAKVTQEVLDRNR
+281 TAKVTQEVLSRNR
-294 HAAARLYLKDIITLM
+294 HSAARLYLKDVVLLV
-309 NELSMEEANAEL
+309 NELSMEEANDEL
-321 KALTNNSNEPY
+321 LTLTNNSHEPY
-332 RDVLKG
+332 RYMLREI
-338 LRQKLR
+338 RQKLR
-344 NTIDF
+344 NTIDY
-349 LNARLEGHHPEV
+349 LNERLAGHQPEINLS
-361 DFETIIWHQADLQG
+361 TIIWHEDDLKA
-375 PLDCLYQSLCDSG
+375 PLMTLYQSLTDSG
-388 MRLIAHGLLLD
+388 MNLIANGLLLD
-399 ILRRLACFG
+399 MLRRISCFG
-408 IHMLKLDIRQDAGRH
+408 IHMLKLDIRQDAARH
-423 SDVIAELTRYLGLG
+423 SDVVAELTRYLGMG
-437 DYNHWDEDEK
+437 DFSHWDESEK

-453 ELSSRRPLLPPSW
+453 ELSSKRPLIPPNW
-466 KPSSDV
+466 QPS
-472 AEVLSTCTLIA
+472 AEVTEVISTCRLIA
-483 QQSPKALG
+483 TQPARALG
-491 SYVISMASKPSDV
+491 SYVISMAAKPSDV

-516 TNPMRVVPLFETL
+516 PHPIRVVPLFETL
-529 KDLNNGASCIKTLL
+529 DDLNNSANCMSALFA
-543 NIDWYRGY
+543 IDWYRDY
-551 TKGVQEVMI
+551 TKGHQEIMI

-571 MAAAWAQYRA
+571 MAAAWAQYHA
-581 QEELLAVCK
+581 QEKLVKISHQANI
-590 KADVK
+590 K

-602 GGTIGRGGGPAHQAI
+602 GGTIGRGGGPAHEAI

-659 MEATLMPPPE
+659 MEATLLPPPA
-669 PKKAWRDCMQAIADS
+669 PKPEWRACMLRLAKE
-684 SVMAYRS
+684 SVAAYRK

-720 PAKRKVDGGIESLRA
+720 PAKRRVDGGIESLRA

-756 EALHEAIGRGEM
+756 EALQAASDRGDM
-768 ALLQEMEREWPFFE
+768 ALLQEMEQDWPFFK

-789 MVYTKAEPNLARY
+789 MVYAKAEPNLAKY
-802 YELCLVPP
+802 YETCLVP
-810 ELHHLGEKLRT
+810 ENLHHLGDELRA
-821 RLQLGID
+821 RLATGIKA
-828 TVLSLTQSE
+828 VLTLTQSE
-837 ELMSHTPWSR
+837 ALMEHTPWNR
-847 ESVKLR
+847 ESVALR

-859 LNFLQTELLAR
+859 LNFMQAELLAR
-870 TRRNEEQSSEQVQ
+870 TRKDKIQSSNVE

>member
-1 MSDLHQSQVTPEKMP
+1 MADM
-16 KNHLEPATDVYAS
+16 YAS
-29 LRANVG
+29 LRSNVSN
-35 QLGQLLGDTMRSHLG
+35 LGQILGETMQSHLG
-50 EEFLEKVEQIRILA
+50 DAFLEKVEQIRILA
-64 KKSRKGDQQAREQML
+64 KQARKGDESSREQML
-79 TLLAALPDEELI
+79 ALLTSLPDEELV

-104 NIAEQFHTISRN
+104 NIAEQYHSISRN

-132 RLLNQDLD
+132 RLLNTNLD
-140 KAQLH
+140 ANDVIESLKQM
-145 KSISELDIDLVLTA
+145 DIDLVLTA

-171 KYAAIVDCL
+171 KYTSVVDCL
-180 TELENTQLTERE
+180 TDDENSQLSERE
-192 QGQISL
+192 RQQNTL

-214 HERPTPVDEAR
+214 RERPTPVDEAR
-225 WGLSTIETS
+225 WGLSTIEAS

-247 DQFEQKTG
+247 DQVEQRTG
-255 QQLARDVSPV
+255 QELPIDIAPV

-281 TAKVTQEVLDRNR
+281 TSVVTQEVLDRNR
-294 HAAARLYLKDIITLM
+294 HAAARLYLKDVVALVS
-309 NELSMEEANAEL
+309 ELSMSQANAEL
-321 KALTNNSNEPY
+321 REYTNNSDEPY
-332 RDVLKG
+332 RDVLRQ
-338 LRQKLR
+338 LRSKLR
-344 NTIDF
+344 NTIDY
-349 LNARLEGHHPEV
+349 LNARLEGQHP
-361 DFETIIWHQADLQG
+361 DIDTATLIWQQADLQK
-375 PLDCLYQSLCDSG
+375 PLEMLYKSLCDSG
-388 MRLIAHGLLLD
+388 MRLIANGLLLD

-408 IHMLKLDIRQDAGRH
+408 IHMLRLDIRQDATRH
-423 SDVIAELTRYLGLG
+423 SDVIAELTRYLGMG
-437 DYNHWDEDEK
+437 DYNHWDENEK

-453 ELSSRRPLLPPSW
+453 ELTSRRPLIPANWQPSA
-466 KPSSDV
+466 DV
-472 AEVLSTCTLIA
+472 AEVVKTCALIA
-483 QQSPKALG
+483 TQPKNALG
-491 SYVISMASKPSDV
+491 SYVISMAGKPSDV
-504 LTVLLLLKETGC
+504 LAVLLLLKETGC
-516 TNPMRVVPLFETL
+516 SHPMRVVPLFETL
-529 KDLNNGASCIKTLL
+529 EDLTNAASCIESLL

-551 TKGVQEVMI
+551 TKGMQEVMI

-581 QEELLAVCK
+581 QEQLVSVCK
-590 KADVK
+590 KAEVK
-595 LTLFHGR
+595 LMLFHGR
-602 GGTIGRGGGPAHQAI
+602 GGSIGRGGGPAHKAI

-659 MEATLMPPPE
+659 LEATLLPPPE
-669 PKKAWRDCMQAIADS
+669 PKKAWRDCMERIAAE
-684 SVMAYRS
+684 SVDHYRG

-696 PDFVAYFRAATPEV
+696 KDFVPYFRSATPEV

-756 EALHEAIGRGEM
+756 EALQGAIDRGELE
-768 ALLQEMEREWPFFE
+768 LLREMEAQWPFFE

-789 MVYTKAEPNLARY
+789 MVYMKAEPNLARY
-802 YELCLVPP
+802 YENCLVKP
-810 ELHHLGEKLRT
+810 ELHHLGEKLRA

-828 TVLSLTQSE
+828 TVLSLTESD
-837 ELMSHTPWSR
+837 ELMAHTPWNR

-870 TRRNEEQSSEQVQ
+870 TRKEVEPSEHVQ

>member
-1 MSDLHQSQVTPEKMP
+1 MGVCMAEQVADM
-16 KNHLEPATDVYAS
+16 YAS
-29 LRANVG
+29 LRSNVSN
-35 QLGQLLGDTMRSHLG
+35 LGQILGETMQSHLG
-50 EEFLEKVEQIRILA
+50 DAFLEKVEQIRILA
-64 KKSRKGDQQAREQML
+64 KQARKGDESSREQML
-79 TLLAALPDEELI
+79 ALLTSLPDEELV

-104 NIAEQFHTISRN
+104 NIAEQYHSISRN

-132 RLLNQDLD
+132 RLLNTNLD
-140 KAQLH
+140 ANDVIESLKQM
-145 KSISELDIDLVLTA
+145 DIDLVLTA

-171 KYAAIVDCL
+171 KYTSVVDCL
-180 TELENTQLTERE
+180 TDDENSQLSERE
-192 QGQISL
+192 RQQNTL

-214 HERPTPVDEAR
+214 RERPTPVDEAR
-225 WGLSTIETS
+225 WGLSTIEAS

-247 DQFEQKTG
+247 DQVEQRTG
-255 QQLARDVSPV
+255 QELPIDIAPV

-281 TAKVTQEVLDRNR
+281 TSVVTQEVLDRNR
-294 HAAARLYLKDIITLM
+294 HAAARLYLKDVVALVS
-309 NELSMEEANAEL
+309 ELSMSQANAEL
-321 KALTNNSNEPY
+321 REYTNNSDEPY
-332 RDVLKG
+332 RDVLRQ
-338 LRQKLR
+338 LRSKLR
-344 NTIDF
+344 NTIDY
-349 LNARLEGHHPEV
+349 LNARLEGQHP
-361 DFETIIWHQADLQG
+361 DIDTATLIWQQADLQK
-375 PLDCLYQSLCDSG
+375 PLEMLYKSLCDSG
-388 MRLIAHGLLLD
+388 MRLIANGLLLD

-408 IHMLKLDIRQDAGRH
+408 IHMLRLDIRQDATRH
-423 SDVIAELTRYLGLG
+423 SDVIAELTRYLGMG
-437 DYNHWDEDEK
+437 DYNHWDENEK

-453 ELSSRRPLLPPSW
+453 ELTSRRPLIPANWQPSA
-466 KPSSDV
+466 DV
-472 AEVLSTCTLIA
+472 AEVVKTCALIA
-483 QQSPKALG
+483 TQPKNALG
-491 SYVISMASKPSDV
+491 SYVISMAGKPSDV
-504 LTVLLLLKETGC
+504 LAVLLLLKETGC
-516 TNPMRVVPLFETL
+516 SHPMRVVPLFETL
-529 KDLNNGASCIKTLL
+529 EDLTNAASCIESLL

-551 TKGVQEVMI
+551 TKGMQEVMI

-581 QEELLAVCK
+581 QEQLVSVCK
-590 KADVK
+590 KAEVK
-595 LTLFHGR
+595 LMLFHGR
-602 GGTIGRGGGPAHQAI
+602 GGSIGRGGGPAHKAI

-659 MEATLMPPPE
+659 LEATLLPPPE
-669 PKKAWRDCMQAIADS
+669 PKKAWRDCMERIAAE
-684 SVMAYRS
+684 SVDHYRG

-696 PDFVAYFRAATPEV
+696 KDFVPYFRSATPEV

-756 EALHEAIGRGEM
+756 EALQGAIDRGELE
-768 ALLQEMEREWPFFE
+768 LLREMEAQWPFFE

-789 MVYTKAEPNLARY
+789 MVYMKAEPNLARY
-802 YELCLVPP
+802 YENCLVKP
-810 ELHHLGEKLRT
+810 ELHHLGEKLRA

-828 TVLSLTQSE
+828 TVLSLTESD
-837 ELMSHTPWSR
+837 ELMAHTPWNR

-870 TRRNEEQSSEQVQ
+870 TRKEVEPSEHVQ

>member
-1 MSDLHQSQVTPEKMP
+1 MTEQTADM
-16 KNHLEPATDVYAS
+16 YAS
-29 LRANVG
+29 LRSNVG
-35 QLGQLLGDTMRSHLG
+35 NLGQILGETMQNHLG
-50 EEFLEKVEQIRILA
+50 GAFLEKVEQIRILA
-64 KKSRKGDQQAREQML
+64 KKSRQGDEASREQML
-79 TLLAALPDEELI
+79 ALLTALPDEELV

-132 RLLNQDLD
+132 HMLDTDLD
-140 KAQLH
+140 KKDVIECL
-145 KSISELDIDLVLTA
+145 KDLDIDLVLTA

-171 KYAAIVDCL
+171 KYAGVVDCL
-180 TELENTQLTERE
+180 TEQENKQLTERE
-192 QGQISL
+192 RRQSTL

-214 HERPTPVDEAR
+214 SERPTPVDEAR

-247 DQFEQKTG
+247 DQVEQKTG
-255 QQLARDVSPV
+255 QQLPIDVCPV

-281 TAKVTQEVLDRNR
+281 TSIVTQEVLDRNR
-294 HAAARLYLKDIITLM
+294 HAAARLYLKDIVTLLG
-309 NELSMEEANAEL
+309 ELSMDQANAEL
-321 KALTNNSNEPY
+321 SALTDNSKEPY
-332 RDVLKG
+332 RDVLRQ
-338 LRQKLR
+338 LRGQLR
-344 NTIDF
+344 NTIDY
-349 LNARLEGHHPEV
+349 LNARLEGKKPDIDTREL
-361 DFETIIWHQADLQG
+361 IWHKTDLLQ
-375 PLDCLYQSLCDSG
+375 PLELLYKSLSDCG
-388 MRLIAHGLLLD
+388 MKLIANGLLLD

-408 IHMLKLDIRQDAGRH
+408 IHMLRLDIRQDASRH
-423 SDVIAELTRYLGLG
+423 SDVIAELTRYLGMG
-437 DYNHWDEDEK
+437 DYNHWDENEK

-453 ELSSRRPLLPPSW
+453 ELTSKRPLIPVNWQPSD
-466 KPSSDV
+466 DV
-472 AEVLSTCTLIA
+472 AEVIRTCALVA
-483 QQSPKALG
+483 QQPVNALG

-504 LTVLLLLKETGC
+504 LAVLLLLKEAGC
-516 TNPMRVVPLFETL
+516 TNPMHVVPLFETL
-529 KDLNNGASCIKTLL
+529 ADLESAADCMTSLL

-551 TKGVQEVMI
+551 TKGMQEVMI

-581 QEELLAVCK
+581 QEQLVAVCK

-595 LTLFHGR
+595 LMLFHGR
-602 GGTIGRGGGPAHQAI
+602 GGSIGRGGGPAHKAI

-659 MEATLMPPPE
+659 MEATLLPPPE
-669 PKKAWRDCMQAIADS
+669 PKKAWRDCMQRIAEE
-684 SVMAYRS
+684 SVLHYRG

-710 ELGKLPLGSR
+710 EFGNLPLGSR
-720 PAKRKVDGGIESLRA
+720 PAKRKIDGGIESLRA

-756 EALHEAIGRGEM
+756 EALQDAADRGELK
-768 ALLQEMEREWPFFE
+768 LLREMEQQWPFFE

-789 MVYTKAEPNLARY
+789 MVYTKAEPNLAKY
-802 YELCLVPP
+802 YELCLVKP
-810 ELHHLGEKLRT
+810 ELHHLGVKLRQ

-828 TVLSLTQSE
+828 AVLSLTQAT

-870 TRRNEEQSSEQVQ
+870 TRREVEPSEHVQ

>member
-1 MSDLHQSQVTPEKMP
+1 MADM
-16 KNHLEPATDVYAS
+16 YAS
-29 LRANVG
+29 LRSNVG
-35 QLGQLLGDTMRSHLG
+35 TLGQILGDTIRTNLDDA
-50 EEFLEKVEQIRILA
+50 FLDKIEQIRQLA
-64 KKSRKGDQQAREQML
+64 KSSRQGDETSRDEML
-79 TLLAALPDEELI
+79 KLLAALPDNELV

-127 EQLLG
+127 ELLLG
-132 RLLNQDLD
+132 RVLSSNIDQEKMLD
-140 KAQLH
+140 CLQN
-145 KSISELDIDLVLTA
+145 LDIDLVLTA

-171 KYAAIVDCL
+171 KYSSVIDSLAA
-180 TELENTQLTERE
+180 LENPQLSQRE
-192 QGQISL
+192 KKQQHL

-225 WGLSTIETS
+225 WGLSTIEVS

-247 DQFEQKTG
+247 EQVEERTG
-255 QQLARDVSPV
+255 KQLPIDISPV

-281 TAKVTQEVLDRNR
+281 TALVTQEVLDRNR
-294 HAAARLYLKDIITLM
+294 HTAARLYLKDIVLLV
-309 NELSMEEANAEL
+309 NDLSMEVANDEL
-321 KALTNNSNEPY
+321 SALTNNSLEPY

-338 LRQKLR
+338 LRIKLR
-344 NTIDF
+344 NTIDY
-349 LNARLEGHHPEV
+349 LNERLEGHNPEV
-361 DFETIIWHQADLQG
+361 DHSSIIWHESDLKE
-375 PLDCLYQSLCDSG
+375 PLMMLYKSLSDTG
-388 MRLIAHGLLLD
+388 MSLIGNGLLLD
-399 ILRRLACFG
+399 MLRRIACFG
-408 IHMLKLDIRQDAGRH
+408 IHMLRLDIRQDAERH
-423 SDVIAELTRYLGLG
+423 SDVIAELTRYLGMG
-437 DYNHWDEDEK
+437 DFNHWDENEK

-453 ELSSRRPLLPPSW
+453 ELTSKRPLIPTNWQPSAN
-466 KPSSDV
+466 V
-472 AEVLSTCTLIA
+472 AEVISTCRLIA
-483 QQSPKALG
+483 TQPARALG

-516 TNPMRVVPLFETL
+516 PHPMRVVPLFETL
-529 KDLNNGASCIKTLL
+529 DDLNNAATCMSALFA
-543 NIDWYRGY
+543 IDWYRGY
-551 TKGVQEVMI
+551 TKGHQEIMI

-571 MAAAWAQYRA
+571 MAAAWAQYHA
-581 QEELLAVCK
+581 QEQLVEISRQAN
-590 KADVK
+590 VK

-602 GGTIGRGGGPAHQAI
+602 GGTIGRGGGPAHEAI

-659 MEATLMPPPE
+659 MEATLLPPPE
-669 PKKAWRDCMQAIADS
+669 PKPEWRACMQQLAEE
-684 SVMAYRS
+684 SVKAYRA

-756 EALHEAIGRGEM
+756 EALQAAIDRGDM
-768 ALLQEMEREWPFFE
+768 ALLQEMEQEWPFFK

-789 MVYTKAEPNLARY
+789 MVYSKAEPNLAKY
-802 YELCLVPP
+802 YETCLVPKN
-810 ELHHLGEKLRT
+810 LHHLGEALRE
-821 RLQLGID
+821 RLATGIKA
-828 TVLSLTQSE
+828 VLELTQSDT
-837 ELMSHTPWSR
+837 LMSHTPWNK
-847 ESVKLR
+847 ESITLR

-859 LNFLQTELLAR
+859 LNFMQAELLAR
-870 TRRNEEQSSEQVQ
+870 TRKEDASANVE

>member
-1 MSDLHQSQVTPEKMP
+1 M
-16 KNHLEPATDVYAS
+16 TDMYAS
-29 LRANVG
+29 LRSNVG
-35 QLGQLLGDTMRSHLG
+35 TLGQILG
-50 EEFLEKVEQIRILA
+50 ETIRTNLDDAFLDKIEQIRQLA
-64 KKSRKGDQQAREQML
+64 KSSRQGDEAARDEML
-79 TLLAALPDEELI
+79 KLLTALPDDELV

-132 RLLNQDLD
+132 RVLSSNIDQEKMLD
-140 KAQLH
+140 CLQN
-145 KSISELDIDLVLTA
+145 LDIDLVLTA

-171 KYAAIVDCL
+171 KYSSVIDSLAA
-180 TELENTQLTERE
+180 LENPRLTERE
-192 QGQISL
+192 KKQQHL

-225 WGLSTIETS
+225 WGLSTIEVS

-247 DQFEQKTG
+247 EQVEERTG
-255 QQLARDVSPV
+255 KQLPIDIAPV

-281 TAKVTQEVLDRNR
+281 TAVVTQEVLDRNR
-294 HAAARLYLKDIITLM
+294 HTAARLYLKDIVLLV
-309 NELSMEEANAEL
+309 NDLSMEEANNEL
-321 KALTNNSNEPY
+321 SALTNNSHEPY
-332 RDVLKG
+332 RDVLRE
-338 LRQKLR
+338 LRVKLR
-344 NTIDF
+344 NTIDY
-349 LNARLEGHHPEV
+349 LNERLEGHNPEV
-361 DFETIIWHQADLQG
+361 EHSSIIWHENDLKE
-375 PLDCLYQSLCDSG
+375 PLMMLYKSLSDTG
-388 MRLIAHGLLLD
+388 MSLIANGLLLD
-399 ILRRLACFG
+399 MLRRIACFG
-408 IHMLKLDIRQDAGRH
+408 IHMLRLDIRQDAERH
-423 SDVIAELTRYLGLG
+423 SDVIAELTRYLGMG
-437 DYNHWDEDEK
+437 DFDHWDENEK

-453 ELSSRRPLLPPSW
+453 ELTSKRPLIPTNWQPSAN
-466 KPSSDV
+466 V
-472 AEVLSTCTLIA
+472 AEVISTCRLIA
-483 QQSPKALG
+483 TQPAKALG

-516 TNPMRVVPLFETL
+516 PHPMRVVPLFETL
-529 KDLNNGASCIKTLL
+529 DDLNNAATCMSALFA
-543 NIDWYRGY
+543 IDWYRGY
-551 TKGVQEVMI
+551 TKGHQEIMI

-571 MAAAWAQYRA
+571 MAAAWAQYHA
-581 QEELLAVCK
+581 QEQLVEISRQ
-590 KADVK
+590 ADVK

-602 GGTIGRGGGPAHQAI
+602 GGTIGRGGGPAHEAI

-659 MEATLMPPPE
+659 MEATLLPPPE
-669 PKKAWRDCMQAIADS
+669 PKPEWRACIQRLAEE
-684 SVMAYRS
+684 SVKAYRS

-756 EALHEAIGRGEM
+756 EALQASIDRGDM
-768 ALLQEMEREWPFFE
+768 SLLQEMEQEWPFFK

-789 MVYTKAEPNLARY
+789 MVYAKAEPNLAKY
-802 YELCLVPP
+802 YETCLVP
-810 ELHHLGEKLRT
+810 ENLHHLGEALRE
-821 RLQLGID
+821 RLATGVKA
-828 TVLSLTQSE
+828 VLELTQSDT
-837 ELMSHTPWSR
+837 LMSHTPWNK
-847 ESVKLR
+847 ESITLR

-859 LNFLQTELLAR
+859 LNFMQAELLAR
-870 TRRNEEQSSEQVQ
+870 TRKEDASANVE

>member
-1 MSDLHQSQVTPEKMP
+1 MADM
-16 KNHLEPATDVYAS
+16 YAS
-29 LRANVG
+29 LRSNVG
-35 QLGQLLGDTMRSHLG
+35 TLGQILG
-50 EEFLEKVEQIRILA
+50 ETIRTNLDDAFLEKIEQIRHLA
-64 KKSRKGDQQAREQML
+64 KSSRQGDEAAREEML
-79 TLLAALPDEELI
+79 KLLTALPDNELV

-132 RLLNQDLD
+132 KILSS
-140 KAQLH
+140 
-145 KSISELDIDLVLTA
+145 SIDQEKMLECLQELDIDLVLTA

-171 KYAAIVDCL
+171 KYSSVIDSLAA
-180 TELENTQLTERE
+180 LENPQLSARE
-192 QGQISL
+192 QKQHHLG
-198 RLRQLIAQ
+198 LRQLIAQ

-214 HERPTPVDEAR
+214 NERPTPVDEAR
-225 WGLSTIETS
+225 WGLSTIEVS

-247 DQFEQKTG
+247 EQVEERTG
-255 QQLARDVSPV
+255 KQLPTDIAPV

-281 TAKVTQEVLDRNR
+281 TAQVTQEVLDRNR
-294 HAAARLYLKDIITLM
+294 HTAARLYLKDVVLLV
-309 NELSMEEANAEL
+309 NELSVEEANDEL
-321 KALTNNSNEPY
+321 LALTNNSHEPY
-332 RDVLKG
+332 RDVLREI
-338 LRQKLR
+338 RQKLR
-344 NTIDF
+344 NTIDY
-349 LNARLEGHHPEV
+349 LNERLEGHNPEI
-361 DFETIIWHQADLQG
+361 DRSLIIWHESDLKE
-375 PLDCLYQSLCDSG
+375 PLMMLYKSLSDSG
-388 MRLIAHGLLLD
+388 MSLIANGLLLD
-399 ILRRLACFG
+399 MLRRIACFG
-408 IHMLKLDIRQDAGRH
+408 IHMLRLDIRQDAERH
-423 SDVIAELTRYLGLG
+423 SDVIAELTRYLGMG
-437 DYNHWDEDEK
+437 DFNHWDENEK

-453 ELSSRRPLLPPSW
+453 ELTSKRPLIPTNWQPSA
-466 KPSSDV
+466 DV
-472 AEVLSTCTLIA
+472 AEVVSTCRLVATQPA
-483 QQSPKALG
+483 QALG

-516 TNPMRVVPLFETL
+516 PHPMRVVPLFETL
-529 KDLNNGASCIKTLL
+529 DDLNNASSCMTALFA
-543 NIDWYRGY
+543 IDWYRGY
-551 TKGVQEVMI
+551 TKGHQEVMI

-571 MAAAWAQYRA
+571 MAAAWAQYHA
-581 QEELLAVCK
+581 QEQLVAISK
-590 KADVK
+590 QADIK

-659 MEATLMPPPE
+659 MEATLLPPPE
-669 PKKAWRDCMQAIADS
+669 PKPEWRECMQKLAEE
-684 SVMAYRS
+684 SVQAYRS

-720 PAKRKVDGGIESLRA
+720 PAKRRVDGGIESLRA

-756 EALHEAIGRGEM
+756 EALQAACDRGEM
-768 ALLQEMEREWPFFE
+768 PLLQEMEQEWPFFK

-789 MVYTKAEPNLARY
+789 MVYAKAEPNLAKY
-802 YELCLVPP
+802 YETCLVP
-810 ELHHLGEKLRT
+810 ENLHHLGHTLRE
-821 RLQLGID
+821 RLATGVNA
-828 TVLSLTQSE
+828 VLALTQSE
-837 ELMSHTPWSR
+837 ALMAHTPWNR
-847 ESVKLR
+847 ESVTLR

-859 LNFLQTELLAR
+859 LNFLQAELLAR
-870 TRRNEEQSSEQVQ
+870 TRKEDASTNVE

>member
-1 MSDLHQSQVTPEKMP
+1 MTEQTADM
-16 KNHLEPATDVYAS
+16 YAS
-29 LRANVG
+29 LRSNVG
-35 QLGQLLGDTMRSHLG
+35 NLGQILGETMQNHLG
-50 EEFLEKVEQIRILA
+50 GAFLEKVEQIRILA
-64 KKSRKGDQQAREQML
+64 KKSRQGDEASREQML
-79 TLLAALPDEELI
+79 ALLTALPDEELV

-132 RLLNQDLD
+132 HMLDTDLD
-140 KAQLH
+140 KKDVIECL
-145 KSISELDIDLVLTA
+145 KDLDIDLVLTA

-171 KYAAIVDCL
+171 KYAGVVDCL
-180 TELENTQLTERE
+180 TEQENKQLTERE
-192 QGQISL
+192 RRQSTL

-214 HERPTPVDEAR
+214 SERPTPVDEAR

-247 DQFEQKTG
+247 DQVEQKTG
-255 QQLARDVSPV
+255 QQLPIDVCPV

-281 TAKVTQEVLDRNR
+281 TSIVTQEVLDRNR
-294 HAAARLYLKDIITLM
+294 HAAARLYLKDIVTLLG
-309 NELSMEEANAEL
+309 ELSMDQANAEL
-321 KALTNNSNEPY
+321 SALTDNSKEPY
-332 RDVLKG
+332 RDVLRQ
-338 LRQKLR
+338 LRGQLR
-344 NTIDF
+344 NTIDY
-349 LNARLEGHHPEV
+349 LNARLEGKKPDIDTREL
-361 DFETIIWHQADLQG
+361 IWHKTDLLQ
-375 PLDCLYQSLCDSG
+375 PLELLYKSLSDCG
-388 MRLIAHGLLLD
+388 MKLIANGLLLD

-408 IHMLKLDIRQDAGRH
+408 IHMLRLDIRQDASRH
-423 SDVIAELTRYLGLG
+423 SDVIAELTRYLGMG
-437 DYNHWDEDEK
+437 DYNHWDENEK

-453 ELSSRRPLLPPSW
+453 ELTSKRPLIPTNW
-466 KPSSDV
+466 KPTDDV
-472 AEVLSTCTLIA
+472 AEVVRTCNLVA
-483 QQSPKALG
+483 QQPVNALG

-504 LTVLLLLKETGC
+504 LTVLLLLKEAGC
-516 TNPMRVVPLFETL
+516 TNPMHVVPLFETL
-529 KDLNNGASCIKTLL
+529 ADLEGAADCMTSLL

-551 TKGVQEVMI
+551 TKGMQEVMI

-581 QEELLAVCK
+581 QEQLVAVCK

-595 LTLFHGR
+595 LMLFHGR
-602 GGTIGRGGGPAHQAI
+602 GGSIGRGGGPAHKAI

-659 MEATLMPPPE
+659 MEATLLPPPE
-669 PKKAWRDCMQAIADS
+669 PKKAWRDCMQRIAEE
-684 SVMAYRS
+684 SVLHYRG

-756 EALHEAIGRGEM
+756 EALQDAADRGELE
-768 ALLQEMEREWPFFE
+768 LLREMEQQWPFFE

-789 MVYTKAEPNLARY
+789 MVYTKAEPNLAKY
-802 YELCLVPP
+802 YELCLVKP
-810 ELHHLGEKLRT
+810 ELHHLGVKLRQ

-828 TVLSLTQSE
+828 AVLSLTQAT

-870 TRRNEEQSSEQVQ
+870 TRREVEPSEHVQ

>member
-1 MSDLHQSQVTPEKMP
+1 MTEQTADM
-16 KNHLEPATDVYAS
+16 YAS
-29 LRANVG
+29 LRSNVG
-35 QLGQLLGDTMRSHLG
+35 NLGQILGETMQNHLG
-50 EEFLEKVEQIRILA
+50 GAFLEKVEQIRILA
-64 KKSRKGDQQAREQML
+64 KKSRQGDEASREQML
-79 TLLAALPDEELI
+79 ALLTALPDEELV

-132 RLLNQDLD
+132 HMLDTDLD
-140 KAQLH
+140 KKDVIECL
-145 KSISELDIDLVLTA
+145 KDLDIDLVLTA

-171 KYAAIVDCL
+171 KYAGVVDCL
-180 TELENTQLTERE
+180 TEQENKQLTERE
-192 QGQISL
+192 RRQSTL

-214 HERPTPVDEAR
+214 SERPTPVDEAR

-247 DQFEQKTG
+247 DQVEQKTG
-255 QQLARDVSPV
+255 QQLPIDVCPV

-281 TAKVTQEVLDRNR
+281 TSIVTQEVLDRNR
-294 HAAARLYLKDIITLM
+294 HAAARLYLKDIVTLLG
-309 NELSMEEANAEL
+309 ELSMEQANAEL
-321 KALTNNSNEPY
+321 SALTDNSKEPY
-332 RDVLKG
+332 RDVLRK
-338 LRQKLR
+338 LRSQLR
-344 NTIDF
+344 NTIDY
-349 LNARLEGHHPEV
+349 LNARLEGKKPDIDTREL
-361 DFETIIWHQADLQG
+361 IWHKTDLLQ
-375 PLDCLYQSLCDSG
+375 PLELLYKSLCDCG
-388 MRLIAHGLLLD
+388 MKLIANGLLLD

-408 IHMLKLDIRQDAGRH
+408 IHMLRLDIRQDASRH
-423 SDVIAELTRYLGLG
+423 SDVIAELTRYLGMG
-437 DYNHWDEDEK
+437 DYNHWDENEK

-453 ELSSRRPLLPPSW
+453 ELTSKRPLIPVNWQPSD
-466 KPSSDV
+466 DV
-472 AEVLSTCTLIA
+472 AEVIRTCALVA
-483 QQSPKALG
+483 QQPVNALG

-504 LTVLLLLKETGC
+504 LAVLLLLKEAGC
-516 TNPMRVVPLFETL
+516 TNPMHVVPLFETL
-529 KDLNNGASCIKTLL
+529 ADLESAADCMTSLL

-551 TKGVQEVMI
+551 TKGMQEVMI

-581 QEELLAVCK
+581 QEQLVAVCK

-595 LTLFHGR
+595 LMLFHGR
-602 GGTIGRGGGPAHQAI
+602 GGSIGRGGGPAHKAI

-659 MEATLMPPPE
+659 MEATLLPPPE
-669 PKKAWRDCMQAIADS
+669 PKKAWRDCMQRIAEE
-684 SVMAYRS
+684 SVLHYRG

-756 EALHEAIGRGEM
+756 EALQDAADRGELE
-768 ALLQEMEREWPFFE
+768 LLREMEQQWPFFE

-789 MVYTKAEPNLARY
+789 MVYTKAEPNLAKY
-802 YELCLVPP
+802 YELCLVKP
-810 ELHHLGEKLRT
+810 ELHHLGVKLRQ

-828 TVLSLTQSE
+828 AVLSLTQAT
-837 ELMSHTPWSR
+837 ELMAHTPWSR

-870 TRRNEEQSSEQVQ
+870 TRREVEPSEHVQ

>member
-1 MSDLHQSQVTPEKMP
+1 MVDM
-16 KNHLEPATDVYAS
+16 YAS
-29 LRANVG
+29 LRSNVG
-35 QLGQLLGDTMRSHLG
+35 TLGQILGDTIRTDLDES
-50 EEFLEKVEQIRILA
+50 FLEKIEQIRHLA
-64 KKSRKGDQQAREQML
+64 KSSRQGDDAAREEML
-79 TLLAALPDEELI
+79 TLLSSLNDDELV

-132 RLLNQDLD
+132 RMLGGKIDQEKVLACL
-140 KAQLH
+140 KT
-145 KSISELDIDLVLTA
+145 LDIDLVLTA

-171 KYAAIVDCL
+171 KYSAVIDSL
-180 TELENTQLTERE
+180 TALENTQLTEQE
-192 QGQISL
+192 KKQHHL

-214 HERPTPVDEAR
+214 NERPTPVDEAR
-225 WGLSTIETS
+225 WGLSTIEAS
-234 LWQAIP
+234 LWQAVP

-247 DQFEQKTG
+247 
-255 QQLARDVSPV
+255 QQVEERTNTQLPIDIAPV

-281 TAKVTQEVLDRNR
+281 TSVVTQEVLDRNR
-294 HAAARLYLKDIITLM
+294 HTAARLYLKDVVLLV
-309 NELSMEEANAEL
+309 NELSMEGANDEL
-321 KALTNNSNEPY
+321 LAYTNNSCEPY
-332 RDVLKG
+332 RDVLRD

-344 NTIDF
+344 ATIDY
-349 LNARLEGHHPEV
+349 LNAKLEGHQPDV
-361 DFETIIWHQADLQG
+361 NPKDIIWHESDLKD
-375 PLDCLYQSLCDSG
+375 PLMMLYKSLCDQG
-388 MRLIAHGLLLD
+388 MSLIANGLLLD
-399 ILRRLACFG
+399 MLRRIACFG
-408 IHMLKLDIRQDAGRH
+408 IHMLRLDVRQDAERH
-423 SDVIAELTRYLGLG
+423 ADAIAELTRYLGMG
-437 DYNHWDEDEK
+437 DYAHWDESEK
-447 QAFLLR
+447 QSFLLR
-453 ELSSRRPLLPPSW
+453 ELSSKRPLIPANWQAS
-466 KPSSDV
+466 
-472 AEVLSTCTLIA
+472 AEVEEVIKTCRLVA
-483 QQSPKALG
+483 KQPARAMG

-504 LTVLLLLKETGC
+504 LAVLLLLKEAGC
-516 TNPMRVVPLFETL
+516 PHPIRVVPLFETL
-529 KDLNNGASCIKTLL
+529 DDLNNASDCMSALF

-551 TKGVQEVMI
+551 TKGTQEVMI

-571 MAAAWAQYRA
+571 MAAAWAQYSA
-581 QEELLAVCK
+581 QEKLVAISKEANIN
-590 KADVK
+590 

-602 GGTIGRGGGPAHQAI
+602 GGTIGRGGGPAHEAI

-659 MEATLMPPPE
+659 MEATLLPPPE
-669 PKKAWRDCMQAIADS
+669 PKPEWRECMERLADD
-684 SVMAYRS
+684 SVLAYRAM
-691 IVREE
+691 VREE
-696 PDFVAYFRAATPEV
+696 PDFVSYFRAATPEV

-720 PAKRKVDGGIESLRA
+720 PAKRRVDGGIESLRA

-756 EALHEAIGRGEM
+756 EALKMATDRGDLP
-768 ALLQEMEREWPFFE
+768 LLQEMEKQWPFFK

-789 MVYTKAEPNLARY
+789 MVYAKAEPNLSKF
-802 YELCLVPP
+802 YETSLVKQ
-810 ELHHLGEKLRT
+810 ELHHLGVQLRE
-821 RLQLGID
+821 RLATGIEA
-828 TVLSLTQSE
+828 VLELTQAES
-837 ELMSHTPWSR
+837 LMAHTPWNR
-847 ESVKLR
+847 ESVELR

-859 LNFLQTELLAR
+859 LNFLQAELLAR
-870 TRRNEEQSSEQVQ
+870 TRREEQSSQNVE

>member
-1 MSDLHQSQVTPEKMP
+1 MADM
-16 KNHLEPATDVYAS
+16 YAS
-29 LRANVG
+29 LKSNVSM
-35 QLGQLLGDTMRSHLG
+35 LGQILGDTMAQHLG
-50 EEFLEKVEQIRILA
+50 DGFVEKVEQIRQLA
-64 KKSRKGDQQAREQML
+64 KDSRKGNADAREQML
-79 TLLAALPDEELI
+79 LLLTDLPDEELV

-127 EQLLG
+127 DQLLARMLNG
-132 RLLNQDLD
+132 RIDQGQMLQCLQT
-140 KAQLH
+140 
-145 KSISELDIDLVLTA
+145 LDIDLVLTA
-159 HPTEISRRTLIQ
+159 HPTEISRRTMIQ
-171 KYAAIVDCL
+171 KYASIIDCL
-180 TELENTQLTERE
+180 TELENNQLSERE
-192 QGQISL
+192 QQNLTL

-225 WGLSTIETS
+225 WGLATIETS
-234 LWQAIP
+234 LWQAVP

-247 DQFEQKTG
+247 DQVNERTG
-255 QQLARDVSPV
+255 QRLASDFAPV
-265 RFSSWMGGDR
+265 KFSSWMGGDR

-281 TAKVTQEVLDRNR
+281 TAKVTAEVLDRNR
-294 HAAARLYLKDIITLM
+294 HAAARLHLKDVVALIG
-309 NELSMEEANAEL
+309 ELSMEEANDQLSEHTGGS
-321 KALTNNSNEPY
+321 KEPY
-332 RDVLKG
+332 RDVLRQ

-344 NTIDF
+344 NTIDY
-349 LNARLEGHHPEV
+349 LNARIEGHTSDIHTREIIEHV
-361 DFETIIWHQADLQG
+361 DDLRQ
-375 PLDCLYQSLCDSG
+375 PLQMLYQSLCDCKMS
-388 MRLIAHGLLLD
+388 LIANGLLLD
-399 ILRRLACFG
+399 MLRRLACFG
-408 IHMLKLDIRQDAGRH
+408 IHMLRLDIRQDAQRH
-423 SDVIAELTRYLGLG
+423 SDVLAELTRYLGMG
-437 DYNHWDEDEK
+437 DYSHWDENEK
-447 QAFLLR
+447 QAFLLK
-453 ELSSRRPLLPPSW
+453 ELSNRRPLIPSHW
-466 KPSSDV
+466 QPSADV
-472 AEVLSTCTLIA
+472 EEVLNTCRLIA
-483 QQSPKALG
+483 KQSHHTLG
-491 SYVISMASKPSDV
+491 SYVISMASLPSDV

-516 TNPMRVVPLFETL
+516 QHPMRVVPLFETL
-529 KDLNNGASCIKTLL
+529 DDLNNAAVCIDSLL
-543 NIDWYRGY
+543 AIDWYRGY
-551 TKGVQEVMI
+551 TKGMQEVMI

-571 MAAAWAQYRA
+571 MAAAWAQYQA
-581 QEELLAVCK
+581 QEQLVKVCQQHS
-590 KADVK
+590 VN

-659 MEATLMPPPE
+659 MEATLLPPPE
-669 PKKAWRDCMQAIADS
+669 PKESWRQTMEKIAADS
-684 SVMAYRS
+684 VQAYRQ

-710 ELGKLPLGSR
+710 ELGQLPLGSR
-720 PAKRKVDGGIESLRA
+720 PAKRRTDGGIESLRA

-756 EALHEAIGRGEM
+756 EALQQACERGDM
-768 ALLQEMEREWPFFE
+768 PLLIEMEQKWPFFN

-789 MVYTKAEPNLARY
+789 MVYAKAEPNLARY
-802 YELCLVPP
+802 YEICLVKSD
-810 ELHHLGEKLRT
+810 LHHLGTTLRQ

-828 TVLSLTQSE
+828 AVLSLTGE
-837 ELMSHTPWSR
+837 TELMAHTPWSR

-870 TRRNEEQSSEQVQ
+870 TRKGNTSDSAQ